1 MNEMKLPIHTI
12 SVASVRSVYNLV
24 KDEIDIDY
32 WKLWDMIVSNGE
44 DDGLIKIYLSAIL
57 PEDGDE
63 ETRAW
68 AKTYNQVLTIL
79 RQNTPSDILAIY
91 IDLDNVIGW

>member
-91 IDLDNVIGW
+91 IDLDNVIGG